1 MNKRYSITD
10 LISLYYENEFL
21 AVEATALP
29 DLSRKH
35 KRKMQKIF
43 DMFAKTKR
51 QMQKEVVTKKTGRSL
66 PLKKRL
72 LIAAI
77 IILALA
83 LFTGFIMAFSSKSF
97 RGLIYH
103 DNTHLFSFDI
113 SDSPTVIEEE
123 YALSIVPEGYELQ
136 ELLKS
141 DVDIFVKYKND
152 KDEEFIFIQTTKNA
166 FNPHINTEGF
176 TLEECVI
183 NDCDGVC
190 VEYESESSIS
200 SFVVWNNSDY
210 ILRLHGNFTKE
221 ELMNLAT
228 INEINGF

>member
-21 AVEATALP
+21 AMEAATLP

-35 KRKMQKIF
+35 KRKMKKIF
-43 DMFAKTKR
+43 DMFAKNKR
-51 QMQKEVVTKKTGRSL
+51 QMQKEVATKTTRHSL
-66 PLKKRL
+66 PIRKRL

-77 IILALA
+77 IVLALA

-103 DNTHLFSFDI
+103 DNTHLFTFDMD
-113 SDSPTVIEEE
+113 DSPTVIEKE
-123 YALSIVPEGYELQ
+123 YALSVIPEGYELQ
-136 ELLKS
+136 EVSKS

-152 KDEEFIFIQTTKNA
+152 NDEELIFIQTTKNA
-166 FNPHINTEGF
+166 FNSHINTEGF
-176 TLEECVI
+176 TMEECVI
-183 NDCDGVC
+183 NGCDGVC
-190 VEYESESSIS
+190 VEYDGEGRIS

-221 ELMNLAT
+221 ELINLAT
-228 INEINGF
+228 FNEMNGF